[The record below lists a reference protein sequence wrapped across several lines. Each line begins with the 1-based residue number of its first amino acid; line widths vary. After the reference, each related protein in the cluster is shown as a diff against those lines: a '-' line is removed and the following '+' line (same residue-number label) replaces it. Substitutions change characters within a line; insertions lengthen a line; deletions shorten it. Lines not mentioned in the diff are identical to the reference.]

1 MKSTSPP
8 SSHPPAGLEAEVAE
22 ERRLWEAIHDP
33 GLKATARVTAYARW
47 RAALQR
53 LRELG
58 HNPGPRDEQ
67 DQRPSA
73 SDPSDTP
80 RASREQK
87 GTK

>member
-1 MKSTSPP
+1 MTPTASP
-8 SSHPPAGLEAEVAE
+8 SSHPPAGLEAQVAE

-47 RAALQR
+47 RAALKR

-58 HNPGPRDEQ
+58 HNPAPRDEQ
-67 DQRPSA
+67 RPGP
-73 SDPSDTP
+73 SDPSDNP
-80 RASREQK
+80 RASGEQK